1 MYGLRYTSFFTLLQ
15 RDSQLGQQQRDGY
28 TRAGYKQR
36 QGPSNPAFNTNQPI
50 RRSTEPQNSI
60 PPHSHV
66 QIITPRV
73 QEDGAQYWEGQR
85 AREGNHQ
92 IPPTSQAQLPAQN
105 RMDTGPPIRASDPGT
120 QHNMDQ
126 HYQGQQNQQMTSDPQ
141 QQPMYQYE
149 QGGQQNQPIQWQGG
163 YPNQQG
169 GYDPNQQGGH
179 NPNQQGGFNQDPRL
193 NQQLQQGYAQGGPSF
208 NHHGQQHHRG
218 HHPPP
223 RSPNYQPQA
232 QNYPPTSYPQG
243 NPSPSYHQH
252 EVNQSQQP
260 PRGMPQS
267 QAQFTPQNPVQPQQM
282 VSHQESP
289 PTGRGQP
296 APEVQPTPLP
306 RRNSKEN
313 LLNAPRPKQSSSVQE
328 NILLQGIDRDIKDAA
343 KFVIHEGDES
353 ESMGPNAP
361 FDPNLICPLCMRNF
375 RVGEIQKYRKHVNT
389 CQG

>member
-1 MYGLRYTSFFTLLQ
+1 MPNCIHLYGLRYTSFFTLLQ
-15 RDSQLGQQQRDGY
+15 RDSQLGQQQKDGY

-252 EVNQSQQP
+252 EVNQSQQT
-260 PRGMPQS
+260 PRGMSQS
-267 QAQFTPQNPVQPQQM
+267 QAPFNPSKSGVTSRKPANWKGSTSSEVQ
-282 VSHQESP
+282 
-289 PTGRGQP
+289 
-296 APEVQPTPLP
+296 QPTPLP
-306 RRNSKEN
+306 QRNSKEN
-313 LLNAPRPKQSSSVQE
+313 L
-328 NILLQGIDRDIKDAA
+328 
-343 KFVIHEGDES
+343 
-353 ESMGPNAP
+353 PNAP
-361 FDPNLICPLCMRNF
+361 
-375 RVGEIQKYRKHVNT
+375 
-389 CQG
+389 

>member
-1 MYGLRYTSFFTLLQ
+1 MFTLMQ
-15 RDSQLGQQQRDGY
+15 RDSQLGQQQRGDY
-28 TRAGYKQR
+28 TRGRAGFEQ
-36 QGPSNPAFNTNQPI
+36 QQVPSVPAFNTNQPI
-50 RRSTEPQNSI
+50 RCSTEPQNSI
-60 PPHSHV
+60 PTHGHV
-66 QIITPRV
+66 GNVPPRV
-73 QEDGAQYWEGQR
+73 HADGAQYWEGQL
-85 AREGNHQ
+85 
-92 IPPTSQAQLPAQN
+92 PPTSQTQLLTQN
-105 RMDTGPPIRASDPGT
+105 RMDTGPPIRASDPGI

-126 HYQGQQNQQMTSDPQ
+126 HYQGGQQNQQRTNDP

-149 QGGQQNQPIQWQGG
+149 QGGQQNQPNQWQGG
-163 YPNQQG
+163 YHPNQQG
-169 GYDPNQQGGH
+169 GGYPNQRSGYDPNQQGGH
-179 NPNQQGGFNQDPRL
+179 NPNQQGAFNQDPRQ
-193 NQQLQQGYAQGGPSF
+193 NQQLQQGYAQGGPP
-208 NHHGQQHHRG
+208 HHGQQHHRG

-223 RSPNYQPQA
+223 KSPNYQPQA

-260 PRGMPQS
+260 PRGRPQS
-267 QAQFTPQNPVQPQQM
+267 QAPFTPQNPVQPQQM

-313 LLNAPRPKQSSSVQE
+313 LPNAPRPKQSSSVQE

-343 KFVIHEGDES
+343 KFVIHEGDEL

>member
-1 MYGLRYTSFFTLLQ
+1 MYGRSLLHFMRIYLLQ
-15 RDSQLGQQQRDGY
+15 RESQLGQQQRGDY
-28 TRAGYKQR
+28 PLYRSIYKQH
-36 QGPSNPAFNTNQPI
+36 SVPALDEK
-50 RRSTEPQNSI
+50 SENSI
-60 PPHSHV
+60 ALQDHV
-66 QIITPRV
+66 RTVSPRV
-73 QEDGAQYWEGQR
+73 HKDGAQYWEGQL
-85 AREGNHQ
+85 
-92 IPPTSQAQLPAQN
+92 PPTSQN
-105 RMDTGPPIRASDPGT
+105 RMDTGPPIRASDPGI

-126 HYQGQQNQQMTSDPQ
+126 HYQGQQNQQMMTNDPQ

-149 QGGQQNQPIQWQGG
+149 QGGQQNQPNQRQGG

-223 RSPNYQPQA
+223 RSSNYQPQA

-260 PRGMPQS
+260 PTGMPPS
-267 QAQFTPQNPVQPQQM
+267 PFTPQNPVQPQQM

-343 KFVIHEGDES
+343 KFVIHEWDEL
-353 ESMGPNAP
+353 GPNAP
-361 FDPNLICPLCMRNF
+361 FDPNLICPLCMHNF
-375 RVGEIQKYRKHVNT
+375 RVGEIQKYRKHVNA